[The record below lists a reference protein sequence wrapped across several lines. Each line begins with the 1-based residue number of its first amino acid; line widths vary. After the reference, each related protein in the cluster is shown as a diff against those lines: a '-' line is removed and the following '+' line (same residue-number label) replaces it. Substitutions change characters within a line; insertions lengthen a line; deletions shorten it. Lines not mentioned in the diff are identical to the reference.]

1 MVELVSI
8 AISTYEANGKGPEFL
23 TRNLNQIMRQTYEN
37 IEIVISDHASDDTIK
52 EVCKKF
58 HLNDLIKIHHCSITY
73 L

>member
-37 IEIVISDHASDDTIK
+37 IEIVKS
-52 EVCKKF
+52 V
-58 HLNDLIKIHHCSITY
+58 IKIYETH
-73 L
+73 